1 VTLRARIAAAAGLSV
16 ALAVL
21 VAALGLYLGVRSDLR
36 GEIDKS
42 LHRRAQ
48 VFAAPP
54 PAAAQP
60 PGGSGSGSTGAG
72 AGASGVGGAGG
83 SGDGGTAGGNDAG
96 AAGSDNGP
104 PPAERFFR
112 RLRERNGFPTRV
124 QPAPFGGA
132 DGYVQFISPQGLVQ
146 VPGGQGSSARIAL
159 TAADRAIAK
168 AGSGSRLT
176 DRTVAGVHLRV
187 LTLGTGPSGA
197 VLIARPLTEVDDE
210 LSHLLL
216 LLAAIGGGG
225 IALAALLGLLVA
237 RTALAPV
244 ARFTQRA
251 ETLGGSLDL
260 SERLE
265 VAGGEELERL
275 ASSFNATLDALERS
289 VEAQRHLIADASH
302 ELRTPIASLRANIQ
316 VLGEAERLAS
326 DDVRRLAPVELVDLR
341 RDILGELDEL
351 TALVGDVVE
360 LARGS
365 SGPRD
370 SGPRD
375 PVEDVRLDEI
385 VQHALARARRRE
397 GEVSFQAQLQPTLLQ
412 GQPAR
417 IERAVSNLLDNA
429 RKWSP
434 PGGVVEVALRDGELT
449 VRDHGPGF
457 SEEDLPFVFDRFYR
471 ADRARGLPG
480 SGLGLAI
487 VRQAAE
493 ACGGYAR
500 AENAPGGGACLRV
513 SFVRSY
519 TAPTDSEGSD
529 LATALTI
536 GGTLST
542 HPSGG
547 QVQ

>member
-21 VAALGLYLGVRSDLR
+21 GAALGLYLGVRSDLR

-42 LHRRAQ
+42 LRRRAE
-48 VFAAPP
+48 VFAVPASSTPGQAPSVS
-54 PAAAQP
+54 A
-60 PGGSGSGSTGAG
+60 PGQTP
-72 AGASGVGGAGG
+72 AGG
-83 SGDGGTAGGNDAG
+83 
-96 AAGSDNGP
+96 GP
-104 PPAERFFR
+104 PPVDRESPPAQRFFR
-112 RLRERNGFPTRV
+112 FHQRSGFPTRV

-132 DGYVQFISPQGLVQ
+132 DGYVQFISPQGAVQ

-187 LTLGTGPSGA
+187 LTLGTGTRGA

-216 LLAAIGGGG
+216 LLVAIGGGG

-244 ARFTQRA
+244 ARFTRRA

-260 SERLE
+260 SQRLE
-265 VAGGEELERL
+265 VAGGDELERL
-275 ASSFNATLDALERS
+275 ATSFNATLDALAHS

-316 VLGEAERLAS
+316 VLGEAERLA
-326 DDVRRLAPVELVDLR
+326 DNDARRLAPAELADLR
-341 RDILGELDEL
+341 RDILDELDEL

-365 SGPRD
+365 SSPHD

-385 VQHALARARRRE
+385 ADHALARARRRG

-412 GQPAR
+412 GQPVR

-429 RKWSP
+429 RKWSAP
-434 PGGVVEVALRDGELT
+434 HSVVEVRLHAGELT

-457 SEEDLPFVFDRFYR
+457 AEADLPFVFDRFYR
-471 ADRARGLPG
+471 AQDARGLPG

-493 ACGGYAR
+493 ACGGYVR
-500 AENAPGGGACLRV
+500 AENAPGGGALLRV
-513 SFVRSY
+513 SFARSY
-519 TAPTDSEGSD
+519 INPTQGEGND
-529 LATALTI
+529 LAVALTI
-536 GGTLST
+536 GGATST
-542 HPSGG
+542 NPSGG
-547 QVQ
+547 QVR